1 MLHRTSEFALP
12 KSVACVIIPDEQW
25 VTLESD
31 DYMTVAAQVEPLAVA
46 EIPAIDEAERLRA
59 NIYALLARC
68 LARAPDADEL
78 AELSE
83 LSGDDTP
90 LGQAITAL
98 AEASKSAETDA
109 LSEEYETLFIGVGRG
124 ELLPYGSYYLTGFLH
139 EKPLA
144 RLRGALRVLGIERDP
159 AVREPED
166 HIAALMDVM
175 NGMILGLLGEPKSLA
190 DQRAFFREHIQSW
203 APYFFKD
210 LENAKNAT
218 FYRHVGTIGRE
229 FIEVEQAAF
238 QMA

>member
-1 MLHRTSEFALP
+1 
-12 KSVACVIIPDEQW
+12 
-25 VTLESD
+25 
-31 DYMTVAAQVEPLAVA
+31 MTVAAQVESLAVA
-46 EIPAIDEAERLRA
+46 EITAIDEAERLRA
-59 NIYALLARC
+59 HIYALLARC
-68 LARAPDADEL
+68 LVRAPDADEL
-78 AELSE
+78 NELSK
-83 LSGDDTP
+83 LSGDSSP
-90 LGQAITAL
+90 LGAAIDAL
-98 AEASKSAETDA
+98 AQASKTADAETLKD
-109 LSEEYETLFIGVGRG
+109 EYETLFIGVGRG

-144 RLRGALRVLGIERDP
+144 RLRGAFRELGIERDP

-190 DQRAFFREHIQSW
+190 DQRAFFRDHIQSW

-218 FYRHVGTIGRE
+218 LYRHIGTIGRE
-229 FIEVEQAAF
+229 FIEIEQAAF